1 MKNKFKF
8 LTKDSIKKKV
18 CTKSFKIINLI
29 LFIII
34 VGLINL
40 DSIVKL
46 FGGDFEDK
54 INVYVVDN
62 IGIYNELETTL
73 NSGYKDILESYNTE
87 IKKADKTIEE
97 LKEDIIKDKTSDVI
111 INLTKVDSETLDKMF
126 DAEVISYEKI
136 DKLLYQDIINA
147 INTTKSNMALKEANI
162 SSELLTSI
170 YNPVEINRIYLNEDI
185 NENQELIEM
194 IGNVIIIVFI
204 VPFFVLILLIVQMIG
219 AEINEEKSTKSM
231 EIIISSVSP
240 QVHFMSK
247 LISANVFAIL
257 QGLLLVLYSVI
268 GIVIRLLTSSNA
280 VGSITASGEM
290 SKLTEYINMFTSS
303 ELATTILNGIPF
315 FIILMLLSFFAYSLF
330 IGVLA
335 SMTTNM
341 EDYNQIQTPVMVFL
355 MVGYYLAIYASVYQG
370 ATFIKIAA
378 FIPFISG
385 ILAPVLYT
393 LGEMTILDLIISIGL
408 LGGTCALLYK
418 YGLRIYKAGIL
429 NYSSSKLWK
438 KIFKSLKVK

>member
-126 DAEVISYEKI
+126 NAEVISYEKI

>member
-62 IGIYNELETTL
+62 VGIYNELETTL

-97 LKEDIIKDKTSDVI
+97 LKEDIIKDKTGDVI
-111 INLTKVDSETLDKMF
+111 INLTKVDSETLDNMF

>member
-29 LFIII
+29 LLIII

-54 INVYVVDN
+54 INVYVIDN
-62 IGIYNELETTL
+62 VGIYNELETTL

-97 LKEDIIKDKTSDVI
+97 LKEDVIKDKTNDVI
-111 INLTKVDSETLDKMF
+111 INLTKVENKSLDKMF
-126 DAEVISYEKI
+126 DAEVISYEKM

-204 VPFFVLILLIVQMIG
+204 VPFFILILLIVQMIG

-231 EIIISSVSP
+231 EVIISSVSP

-247 LISANVFAIL
+247 LISANGFAIF
-257 QGLLLVLYSVI
+257 QGLLLIVYSII
-268 GIVIRLLTSSNA
+268 GIVIRLLTSNNMA
-280 VGSITASGEM
+280 GVVGTSEVGKI
-290 SKLTEYINMFTSS
+290 TEYINMFTSS
-303 ELATTILNGIPF
+303 ELATTILNGLPF

-355 MVGYYLAIYASVYQG
+355 MVGYYLAISASVYQG
-370 ATFIKIAA
+370 AIFIKIAA

-438 KIFKSLKVK
+438 KIFKSLKEK